1 MNLGVL
7 RKGQGDRAG
16 AAAAYQLAI
25 DSGQP
30 DVAPTAAVNLGTL
43 RERQGD
49 PAGAAAAYQL
59 AIDSGHADAAAV
71 AREQLS
77 HL

>member
-1 MNLGVL
+1 VL
-7 RKGQGDRAG
+7 RERQGDPAR
-16 AAAAYQLAI
+16 AAAAFQLAI
-25 DSGQP
+25 DSGHA
-30 DVAPTAAVNLGTL
+30 DWAPTAALSLGVL

>member
-7 RKGQGDRAG
+7 REKQGDRAG
-16 AAAAYQLAI
+16 A
-25 DSGQP
+25 
-30 DVAPTAAVNLGTL
+30 T
-43 RERQGD
+43 
-49 PAGAAAAYQL
+49 AAYQL